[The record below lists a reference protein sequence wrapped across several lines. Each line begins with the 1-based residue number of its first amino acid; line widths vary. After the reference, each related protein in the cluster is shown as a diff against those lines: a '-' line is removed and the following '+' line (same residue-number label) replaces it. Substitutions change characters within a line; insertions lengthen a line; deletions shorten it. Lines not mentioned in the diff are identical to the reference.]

1 MELQSMSVEQIKLL
15 IVKSKYIGDHEAEF
29 MLHKAIYLHCCNAL
43 IDNEK
48 IRTFVTIIIAS
59 ILLDQPLVTQQKY
72 IKALYKRFGIEANKR
87 QANLQKMRRDLKLM
101 EQRGESNNHLK
112 TALIEQI
119 VAEEMALDSYAEKQ
133 SLNNNRCPH
142 CLAAQESGM
151 SIDCK
156 ICGGTGK
163 IAVTMHDAK
172 AFFDQL
178 NLTYTADKFSSEY
191 WNKILFIVSQLQVK
205 EFNERAAFNLE
216 FNH

>member
-1 MELQSMSVEQIKLL
+1 MELQPMSVEQIKLL

-43 IDNEK
+43 IENEK

-59 ILLDQPLVTQQKY
+59 ILLDQPLITQQKQ
-72 IKALYKRFGIEANKR
+72 IKALYKRFGMEANKR

-101 EQRGESNNHLK
+101 EQSGESNSHLK
-112 TALIEQI
+112 AVLIEQI
-119 VAEEMALDSYAEKQ
+119 VAEELALDSYAEEQ
-133 SLNNNRCPH
+133 SLKSNRCPH
-142 CLAAQESGM
+142 CVAAQESGM

-156 ICGGTGK
+156 ICDGTGR

-178 NLTYTADKFSSEY
+178 NLTYTPGQFSSEY
-191 WNKILFIVSQLQVK
+191 WNKILFIVGKLQIK
-205 EFNERAAFNLE
+205 EFSERADFNLE
-216 FNH
+216 IGH